1 MGDYTAKPDAEGRLS
16 LRGDVLAARYRVHHR
31 TDGVIELQ
39 PEAEGSI
46 STRTLQTIGQSMEA
60 LGSGE
65 VAPVDLDETFPD
77 AGTGPGLRVS
87 AVPELAAEIER
98 LRIEAGHTTED
109 LLESLRSERERYVRE
124 RYGNAFVDSLS
135 VPTGEG

>member
-1 MGDYTAKPDAEGRLS
+1 M
-16 LRGDVLAARYRVHHR
+16 
-31 TDGVIELQ
+31 IELQ

-46 STRTLQTIGQSMEA
+46 STRTLHTIEQSMEA
-60 LGSGE
+60 LESEE
-65 VAPVDLDETFPD
+65 VAPVDLDETFLD
-77 AGTGPGLRVS
+77 ADTGPGLRVS
-87 AVPELAAEIER
+87 AVSELAAEIER